1 MFTVIQNNMETETV
15 VAVMMTG
22 AEDNIID
29 IQNEELEFRGWV
41 AG

>member
-29 IQNEELEFRGWV
+29 IQKEELEFRGWV

>member
-22 AEDNIID
+22 AEDLID
-29 IQNEELEFRGWV
+29 IQKEELEFRGWV